1 MESACKS
8 KSLYRAERVPVVQYE
23 YILRE
28 LAMLADYA
36 QFAIRLELELK
47 LGVLL
52 GCVLHATAVIQC
64 RTVVGL

>member
-1 MESACKS
+1 
-8 KSLYRAERVPVVQYE
+8 
-23 YILRE
+23 
-28 LAMLADYA
+28 MLVDYA